1 MSELLEEVTEELEKR
16 ELVEL
21 EIKDVELELL
31 MSEGK

>member
-1 MSELLEEVTEELEKR
+1 VSELLEEVTEELEKR